1 MRAGM
6 GGSAPRSAKR
16 AGGFTLVEILVA
28 VAILGVLVMMAVSS
42 FRGLD
47 EKYKVESETKQLYGN
62 LMDVRGRAMQR
73 NRFYHVAFL
82 TTGYA
87 TFEDAFP
94 PPEGDSDATNGAN
107 IQVVSVTVNHALTR
121 ALYRVLDNVAV
132 DNVTFNRNGIP
143 HATGHI
149 RFASTAKPDY
159 DCITIQ
165 RTRIKMG
172 QMKDLT
178 CVEK

>member
-1 MRAGM
+1 MRSGNDA
-6 GGSAPRSAKR
+6 SVR
-16 AGGFTLVEILVA
+16 GGFTLVEILVA
-28 VAILGVLVMMAVSS
+28 IAILGFLLTMAVHS

-47 EKYKVESETKQLYGN
+47 EKYKVESETKQLYGD

-73 NRFYHVAFL
+73 NRFYHVGITA
-82 TTGYA
+82 TGYA

-94 PPEGDSDATNGAN
+94 PPEGDGDFTNGAN
-107 IQVVSVTVNHALTR
+107 VQVANVTVKHAIT
-121 ALYRVLDNVAV
+121 RVLTGGV

-143 HATGHI
+143 NVTGHL
-149 RFASTAKPDY
+149 RFASTAGTKPDY

-165 RTRIKMG
+165 ATRIKMG
-172 QMKDLT
+172 RLNAGT

>member
-1 MRAGM
+1 VRAGNVAT
-6 GGSAPRSAKR
+6 GSR
-16 AGGFTLVEILVA
+16 GFTLVEILVA

-73 NRFYHVAFL
+73 NRFYHATF
-82 TTGYA
+82 TTNGYA

-94 PPEGDSDATNGAN
+94 PPEGDGDATNGAN
-107 IQVVSVTVNHALTR
+107 TQVVSVTVNHAITTFR
-121 ALYRVLDNVAV
+121 DGGGAM

-143 HATGHI
+143 NVTGLVRFSAT
-149 RFASTAKPDY
+149 ANPDY
-159 DCITIQ
+159 DCITI
-165 RTRIKMG
+165 RATRIKMG
-172 QMKDLT
+172 QYNATDNT